1 MKIFD
6 KNCIK
11 LIFVG
16 LILIVA
22 YKSINSIGNILS
34 YASLLVRVLMP
45 LILGSVIALFV
56 YSPVCRLKKLLCK
69 TEKKWI
75 VKYALHISTVL
86 VYVFLFAIIALA
98 IDFIMPVLYKNA
110 EELALNI
117 PGYVDKLN
125 ALLSRVDFF
134 PELNLNHIGGQLL
147 SYLDFARLNEYLS
160 VITDI
165 ANSFVSV
172 LVSIII
178 SVYIVLDKERIFC
191 FLAKLRTHVRFGE
204 KTDVFI
210 VYIKKIV
217 YLFRSYFAG
226 LFIDALLIG
235 IFSTIVFSCFNVPYA
250 VFLGLVV
257 TIGNLIPFFGPII
270 AAFITYL
277 IGMISLGPVNA
288 LWILAFQLVL
298 GQIDGN
304 LIQPRIVGS
313 QVGVSPLLVLISVTV
328 FGGLFGPVGMI
339 LGVPVCAAIKLVLD
353 DYLEDGRIDG

>member
-6 KNCIK
+6 RNCIK

-34 YASLLVRVLMP
+34 YVSVIVSVLMP
-45 LILGSVIALFV
+45 LIIGSVIALFA
-56 YSPVCRLKKLLCK
+56 YSPICRLKNLLCK
-69 TEKKWI
+69 TKKEWI
-75 VKYALHISTVL
+75 VRYALQISTL
-86 VYVFLFAIIALA
+86 IVYVLLFAVVALA
-98 IDFIMPVLYKNA
+98 IDFIIPILYKNA
-110 EELALNI
+110 EELAFNI
-117 PGYVDKLN
+117 PGYIDKLN
-125 ALLSRVDFF
+125 AILSHVDFF
-134 PELNLNHIGGQLL
+134 PELDLNNIGGQLL
-147 SYLDFARLNEYLS
+147 GYLNLSRLNQYLS

-165 ANSFVSV
+165 ANSFISM

-178 SVYIVLDKERIFC
+178 SVYIVLDKEQIFR
-191 FLAKLRTHVRFGE
+191 FFARLRTHLHFKE

-210 VYIKKIV
+210 IYIKKII
-217 YLFRSYFAG
+217 YLFRSYFTG
-226 LFIDALLIG
+226 LLIDAVLIG
-235 IFSTIVFSCFNVPYA
+235 IISTIVFSCFGVPYA

-257 TIGNLIPFFGPII
+257 AIGNLIPFFGPIV

-288 LWILAFQLVL
+288 LWILVFQLIL

-304 LIQPRIVGS
+304 LIQPKIVGA
-313 QVGVSPLLVLISVTV
+313 QVGISPLLVLLSVTL
-328 FGGLFGPVGMI
+328 FGGLFGPIGMI

-353 DYLEDGRIDG
+353 DYLKDGSIDG